1 MHPTT
6 RHHSAERAF
15 RRLIADGEFAEP
27 DEVEY
32 TETTVVFLWHASKL
46 AVVVDLDEPLAE
58 AA

>member
-6 RHHSAERAF
+6 RHRNAERAF

-32 TETTVVFLWHASKL
+32 TERTVVFLDASKL
-46 AVVVDLDEPLAE
+46 AVVVDLDEPVAE
-58 AA
+58 AP